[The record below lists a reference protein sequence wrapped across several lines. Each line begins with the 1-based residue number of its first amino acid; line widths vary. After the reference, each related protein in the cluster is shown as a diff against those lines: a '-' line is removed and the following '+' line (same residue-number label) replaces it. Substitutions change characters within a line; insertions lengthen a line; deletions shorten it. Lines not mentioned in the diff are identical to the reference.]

1 MKNLIPLE
9 LHSIAINEGVMSE
22 IHIMAQEARNV
33 KEFIKEFM
41 AEYGDKVKDN
51 AETRKWLESMYND
64 TINEKSKGLW
74 ANIHAKRK
82 KGKKPARKGSK
93 AYKKAKAAA
102 DKLNNESV
110 DLDIDSLNSKE
121 LKEISV
127 SIENFKLLSRN
138 EQDLFLKNYSAIL
151 PSNVVSILKSYR
163 VDEAFIGPFV
173 FNDKMSD
180 EELKAMYQGALDGYA
195 NHSKGFEHPKSK
207 YKQAYQA
214 IEKILKK
221 RGVSVDESVN
231 EKLNL
236 SDLKYQIPLS
246 IENTLGFNPKSFK
259 GIKKEGKKFRLSLSS
274 YFGANSLKTVLDDV
288 NSVLGIDLKILEGP
302 HKGSNSIYFIGESL
316 NEKKAPFEYNLGYK
330 GQRGEKPYWKY
341 AQVIGDKLKNIEG
354 IRDYH
359 KQQARGGRTAV
370 QDISSRILIGTYGQP
385 DIKDDIIRALKGVDP
400 NLDLKTIKNNY
411 DASDYSRSKNDQ
423 DKDKWEWEIQKKE
436 DFHSWERKYGGKPKQ
451 DREFT
456 HDHQMEF
463 IDMLAPYSTTQHQL
477 ADIQITSLEDFL
489 QYAADHV
496 SAANLKKVTKRIK
509 KEYPKLESVQIDS
522 NDSGLNESERP
533 RFKKRDR
540 IQYRLTYKGG
550 VGKYADAISQSDNI
564 EVGVI
569 AKRTR
574 GIAGFKYTLTNGIEL
589 SDHEIIGLAESVNEG
604 RKPIT
609 KKHWDKADDDQK
621 EEWLLQAFSD
631 PDDAME
637 YVELDWND
645 LPPQAT
651 SNMYES
657 VSEIASPYELDAEA
671 FTVELEKA
679 KILADNIE
687 VVGGPSRWARPGEL
701 RFRDHIT
708 LRTADNPMELYII
721 PTGKET
727 YELYTDK
734 SYSTGREIKKGDAK
748 TIIKAMKRYVNK
760 MNESV
765 NEGKMPERYVGLDDI
780 VYVKVK
786 EDSRGANYKLYW
798 RGHDVEVGGRRFAS
812 EKELESFAADY
823 ILSNQVYNKLK
834 YKKPQA
840 IPESKH
846 ILTLESFL
854 NEALPTQEIDPDKFP
869 HQWKKDKQFFRQG
882 YKDGSN
888 VDDTVETRPVKIP
901 ASQLKPSQDAVY
913 LGKALGMAIGG
924 VEGGSLDAIISQ
936 DNRILD
942 GHHRWAATIFNN
954 PKARVG
960 GVQAQ
965 LKIGDL
971 IPVLRQAGDALGN
984 NRGLPPKGG
993 DVNIFKATL
1002 QDVRDAVYDGKHMNP
1017 QFYNREQ
1024 AVEWFERTG
1033 EKKIQNSLNI
1043 LQRVGPPAGAPPR
1056 AEMPRVTPDQVKNV
1070 ANKLAGGAID
1080 VRKPYVGDPKVKNV
1094 GGLQNYLK

>member
-9 LHSIAINEGVMSE
+9 LHPIAINEGVMSE

-41 AEYGDKVKDN
+41 AKYGDKVKDN

-127 SIENFKLLSRN
+127 SIENFKILSRN

-151 PSNVVSILKSYR
+151 PSNIVSILKSYR
-163 VDEAFIGPFV
+163 I
-173 FNDKMSD
+173 
-180 EELKAMYQGALDGYA
+180 
-195 NHSKGFEHPKSK
+195 
-207 YKQAYQA
+207 
-214 IEKILKK
+214 
-221 RGVSVDESVN
+221 DESVN
-231 EKLNL
+231 EARKKITKKHWDKADDDQREEWLLQAFSDPDDAIEYIETDWEDLPPQAISNMYESFLRRKDDVVFVIDEKLNI

-259 GIKKEGKKFRLSLSS
+259 GIWKEGKKFRLSLSS

-288 NSVLGIDLKILEGP
+288 NDVLGIDLKILEGP
-302 HKGSNSIYFIGESL
+302 HKGPNSIYFIGESL
-316 NEKKAPFEYNLGYK
+316 NEKKAPFPYNLGYN
-330 GQRGEKPYWKY
+330 GRNDHWKY
-341 AQVIGDKLKNIEG
+341 AKEIGMAVKDIEG

-359 KQQARGGRTAV
+359 KMAARGGKTAV
-370 QDISSRILIGTYGQP
+370 QDISSRILITTIGQP
-385 DIKDDIIRALKGVDP
+385 EIKDAIVKALKGVDD
-400 NLDLKTIKNNY
+400 NLDLKTIKSNY
-411 DASDYSRSKNDQ
+411 DASDRQRSKHEQDNDMW
-423 DKDKWEWEIQKKE
+423 KWEIQKKE
-436 DFHSWERKYGGKPKQ
+436 DYHSYERKYGGKPKQ

-522 NDSGLNESERP
+522 DDSGLNESERP

-574 GIAGFKYTLTNGIEL
+574 GIAGFKYTLTNGLEL
-589 SDHEIIGLAESVNEG
+589 SDHEIVGLAESAVN
-604 RKPIT
+604 
-609 KKHWDKADDDQK
+609 
-621 EEWLLQAFSD
+621 
-631 PDDAME
+631 
-637 YVELDWND
+637 
-645 LPPQAT
+645 
-651 SNMYES
+651 
-657 VSEIASPYELDAEA
+657 EIASPYELDAEA

-708 LRTADNPMELYII
+708 LRTVGNPMELYII

-786 EDSRGANYKLYW
+786 EDSRGANYRLYW
-798 RGHDVEVGGRRFAS
+798 RGHDIEVGGRRFGS
-812 EKELESFAADY
+812 EKELKAFASDY

-840 IPESKH
+840 IPESRNV
-846 ILTLESFL
+846 LTLESFL

-888 VDDTVETRPVKIP
+888 VDDTVETKPVKIP

-1056 AEMPRVTPDQVKNV
+1056 AEMPKVEPEQVKNV

-1080 VRKPYVGDPKVKNV
+1080 VRKPYVGDPVVKGK

>member
-64 TINEKSKGLW
+64 TVNEKSKGLW

-151 PSNVVSILKSYR
+151 PSNMVSILKSYR

-221 RGVSVDESVN
+221 RGVSVDEAVELVHVYKDGKLFGTGELVKGKDKKIKGKKHQLIRFDGSTEDYYPAEDVKLVESVN
-231 EKLNL
+231 EGEIADTFDLILKTIDNHKKIKPVRPYFNAARRMALKSRGLKNL
-236 SDLKYQIPLS
+236 KDIHDHLDKNLKDFTVTKISKGNNYPSQESFRVIDKNRKIYSISMDLDEPGEFDVAYSDL
-246 IENTLGFNPKSFK
+246 N
-259 GIKKEGKKFRLSLSS
+259 
-274 YFGANSLKTVLDDV
+274 
-288 NSVLGIDLKILEGP
+288 
-302 HKGSNSIYFIGESL
+302 ESL
-316 NEKKAPFEYNLGYK
+316 NEKKAPFPYNLGYN
-330 GQRGEKPYWKY
+330 GRNDHFKY
-341 AQVIGDKLKNIEG
+341 AEEIGMAVKDIEG

-359 KQQARGGRTAV
+359 KMAQRGGKTAV
-370 QDISSRILIGTYGQP
+370 QDLSSRILITTYGQP
-385 DIKDDIIRALKGVDP
+385 EIKDAIVKALKGVDD
-400 NLDLKTIKNNY
+400 NIDLKTIKSNY
-411 DASDYSRSKNDQ
+411 DAPDRERSKHEQDNDMW
-423 DKDKWEWEIQKKE
+423 KWEIQKKE
-436 DFHSWERKYGGKPKQ
+436 DFHSYKRKYGDAPKP

-456 HDHQMEF
+456 RDHQMEF

-477 ADIQITSLEDFL
+477 ADIDITSLEDFL

-496 SAANLKKVTKRIK
+496 SPANLKKVTKRIK
-509 KEYPKLESVQIDS
+509 KEYPKLESVQ
-522 NDSGLNESERP
+522 
-533 RFKKRDR
+533 F
-540 IQYRLTYKGG
+540 
-550 VGKYADAISQSDNI
+550 
-564 EVGVI
+564 
-569 AKRTR
+569 
-574 GIAGFKYTLTNGIEL
+574 
-589 SDHEIIGLAESVNEG
+589 
-604 RKPIT
+604 
-609 KKHWDKADDDQK
+609 
-621 EEWLLQAFSD
+621 
-631 PDDAME
+631 
-637 YVELDWND
+637 
-645 LPPQAT
+645 
-651 SNMYES
+651 
-657 VSEIASPYELDAEA
+657 
-671 FTVELEKA
+671 
-679 KILADNIE
+679 
-687 VVGGPSRWARPGEL
+687 
-701 RFRDHIT
+701 
-708 LRTADNPMELYII
+708 
-721 PTGKET
+721 
-727 YELYTDK
+727 
-734 SYSTGREIKKGDAK
+734 
-748 TIIKAMKRYVNK
+748 
-760 MNESV
+760 

-798 RGHDVEVGGRRFAS
+798 RGHDVEVGGRRFAN
-812 EKELESFAADY
+812 EKELKSFASDF

-869 HQWKKDKQFFRQG
+869 DQWKKDKEFFKQG

-971 IPVLRQAGDALGN
+971 VPVLRQAGDALGN

-1024 AVEWFERTG
+1024 AIEWFERTG
-1033 EKKIQNSLNI
+1033 EKKIQSSLNI

-1080 VRKPYVGDPKVKNV
+1080 VRKPYVGDPAVKGK
-1094 GGLQNYLK
+1094 GGLQNYLN

>member
-64 TINEKSKGLW
+64 TVNEKSKGLW

-151 PSNVVSILKSYR
+151 PSNMVSILKSYR

-221 RGVSVDESVN
+221 RGVSVDEAVELVHVYKDGKLFGTGELVKGKDKKIKGKKHQLIRFDGSTEDYYPAEDVKLVESVN
-231 EKLNL
+231 EGEIADTFDLILKTIDNHKKIKPVRPYFNAARRMALKSRGLKNL
-236 SDLKYQIPLS
+236 KDIHDHLDKNLKDFTVTKISKGNNYPSQESFRVIDKNRKIYSISMDLDEPGEFDVAYSDL
-246 IENTLGFNPKSFK
+246 N
-259 GIKKEGKKFRLSLSS
+259 
-274 YFGANSLKTVLDDV
+274 
-288 NSVLGIDLKILEGP
+288 
-302 HKGSNSIYFIGESL
+302 ESL
-316 NEKKAPFEYNLGYK
+316 NEKKAPFPYNLGYN
-330 GQRGEKPYWKY
+330 GRNDHFKY
-341 AQVIGDKLKNIEG
+341 AEEIGMAVKDIEG

-359 KQQARGGRTAV
+359 KMAQRGGKTAV
-370 QDISSRILIGTYGQP
+370 QDLSSRILITTYGQP
-385 DIKDDIIRALKGVDP
+385 EIKDAIVKALKGVDD
-400 NLDLKTIKNNY
+400 NIDLKTIKSNY
-411 DASDYSRSKNDQ
+411 DASDRERSKHEQDNDMW
-423 DKDKWEWEIQKKE
+423 KWEIQKKE
-436 DFHSWERKYGGKPKQ
+436 DFHSYKRKYGDAPKP

-456 HDHQMEF
+456 RDHQMEF

-477 ADIQITSLEDFL
+477 ADIDITSLDSFL

-496 SAANLKKVTKRIK
+496 SPANLKKVTKRIK
-509 KEYPKLESVQIDS
+509 KEYPKLESVQ
-522 NDSGLNESERP
+522 
-533 RFKKRDR
+533 F
-540 IQYRLTYKGG
+540 
-550 VGKYADAISQSDNI
+550 
-564 EVGVI
+564 
-569 AKRTR
+569 
-574 GIAGFKYTLTNGIEL
+574 
-589 SDHEIIGLAESVNEG
+589 
-604 RKPIT
+604 
-609 KKHWDKADDDQK
+609 
-621 EEWLLQAFSD
+621 
-631 PDDAME
+631 
-637 YVELDWND
+637 
-645 LPPQAT
+645 
-651 SNMYES
+651 
-657 VSEIASPYELDAEA
+657 
-671 FTVELEKA
+671 
-679 KILADNIE
+679 
-687 VVGGPSRWARPGEL
+687 
-701 RFRDHIT
+701 
-708 LRTADNPMELYII
+708 
-721 PTGKET
+721 
-727 YELYTDK
+727 
-734 SYSTGREIKKGDAK
+734 
-748 TIIKAMKRYVNK
+748 
-760 MNESV
+760 

-798 RGHDVEVGGRRFAS
+798 RGHDVEVGGRRFAN
-812 EKELESFAADY
+812 EKELKSFASDF

-869 HQWKKDKQFFRQG
+869 DQWKKDKEFFKQG

-971 IPVLRQAGDALGN
+971 VPVLRQAGDALGN

-1024 AVEWFERTG
+1024 AIEWFERTG
-1033 EKKIQNSLNI
+1033 EKKIQSSLNI

-1080 VRKPYVGDPKVKNV
+1080 VRKPYVGDPAVKGK
-1094 GGLQNYLK
+1094 GGLQNYLN

>member
-22 IHIMAQEARNV
+22 IDIMAQEARNV

-64 TINEKSKGLW
+64 AVNEKSKGLW

-151 PSNVVSILKSYR
+151 PSNMVSILKSYR

-180 EELKAMYQGALDGYA
+180 DELKDMYDAALDGYA
-195 NHSKGFEHPKSK
+195 NYSKGFEHPKSK

-221 RGVSVDESVN
+221 RGVSVDES
-231 EKLNL
+231 EKPRFKKRDRIEYRLTHQGGVGKYANAISQSDHVETGVIAKRTRTLAGFKYMLTTGLEL
-236 SDLKYQIPLS
+236 SDHEI
-246 IENTLGFNPKSFK
+246 LGLAESVTEGFHTFK
-259 GIKKEGKKFRLSLSS
+259 GEMARDLKEKGVKLKKGDKVDLEIQPNNYVIYGPNRKQVVLDKRDFEGK
-274 YFGANSLKTVLDDV
+274 
-288 NSVLGIDLKILEGP
+288 IDQYV
-302 HKGSNSIYFIGESL
+302 IYESL
-316 NEKKAPFEYNLGYK
+316 NEKKAPFPYNLGYN
-330 GQRGEKPYWKY
+330 GRNDHFKY
-341 AQVIGDKLKNIEG
+341 AEEIGMAVKDIEG

-359 KQQARGGRTAV
+359 KMAQRGGKTAV
-370 QDISSRILIGTYGQP
+370 QDLSSRILITTIGQP
-385 DIKDDIIRALKGVDP
+385 EIKDAIVKALKGVDD
-400 NLDLKTIKNNY
+400 NIDLKTIKSNY
-411 DASDYSRSKNDQ
+411 DAPDRERSKHEQDNDMW
-423 DKDKWEWEIQKKE
+423 KWEIQKKE
-436 DFHSWERKYGGKPKQ
+436 DFHSYKRKYGDAPKP

-456 HDHQMEF
+456 RDHQMEF

-477 ADIQITSLEDFL
+477 ADIDITSLKDFL

-496 SAANLKKVTKRIK
+496 SPANLKKVTKRIK
-509 KEYPKLESVQIDS
+509 KEYPKLESVQVSEAKGFAFPNSFEVKKTISYVSWGVDS
-522 NDSGLNESERP
+522 DKL
-533 RFKKRDR
+533 FKG
-540 IQYRLTYKGG
+540 TYVKD
-550 VGKYADAISQSDNI
+550 KI
-564 EVGVI
+564 
-569 AKRTR
+569 
-574 GIAGFKYTLTNGIEL
+574 L
-589 SDHEIIGLAESVNEG
+589 SDEAKGEGVYINHKAKAEITLDQDDFTNFERLGNIVESVNE
-604 RKPIT
+604 
-609 KKHWDKADDDQK
+609 KKSWT
-621 EEWLLQAFSD
+621 L
-631 PDDAME
+631 
-637 YVELDWND
+637 V
-645 LPPQAT
+645 
-651 SNMYES
+651 
-657 VSEIASPYELDAEA
+657 
-671 FTVELEKA
+671 
-679 KILADNIE
+679 
-687 VVGGPSRWARPGEL
+687 RPGKGYVRKIAVNDYTKRQEQAAKWK
-701 RFRDHIT
+701 DIKSAT
-708 LRTADNPMELYII
+708 KA
-721 PTGKET
+721 GKEFT
-727 YELYTDK
+727 KYHGVDVK
-734 SYSTGREIKKGDAK
+734 VQAID
-748 TIIKAMKRYVNK
+748 
-760 MNESV
+760 ESV
-765 NEGKMPERYVGLDDI
+765 NEKKQLPKEILKHKDIPSWARYVAQQSDGEWTWYEDTPTMTKWKGGGAWKQDGNQTYTGVKTDGKDWDKMPTYY
-780 VYVKVK
+780 YVKNGK
-786 EDSRGANYKLYW
+786 I
-798 RGHDVEVGGRRFAS
+798 S
-812 EKELESFAADY
+812 EST
-823 ILSNQVYNKLK
+823 NV
-834 YKKPQA
+834 
-840 IPESKH
+840 
-846 ILTLESFL
+846 LTLESFL
-854 NEALPTQEIDPDKFP
+854 NETLPTQEIDPDKFP
-869 HQWKKDKQFFRQG
+869 DQWQKDKQFFRQG

-888 VDDTVETRPVKIP
+888 VDDTVETKPVKIP

-924 VEGGSLDAIISQ
+924 VEGGSLDAIISS

-1033 EKKIQNSLNI
+1033 EKKIQNSLNL

-1056 AEMPRVTPDQVKNV
+1056 AEMPKVEPEQVKNV

-1080 VRKPYVGDPKVKNV
+1080 VRKPYVGDPVVKGK